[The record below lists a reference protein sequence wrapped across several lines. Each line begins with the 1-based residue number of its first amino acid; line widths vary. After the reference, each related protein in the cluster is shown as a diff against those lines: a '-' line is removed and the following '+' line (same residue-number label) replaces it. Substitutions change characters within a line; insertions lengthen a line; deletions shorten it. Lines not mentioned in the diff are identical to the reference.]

1 MPLPLAPPRPD
12 PPPDVHVL
20 LPDVFV
26 VPGVPIRQLP
36 AGETYLQYNSRRPPF
51 SLAPEDLP
59 YLLPGYP
66 KQMGKVLLV
75 PTTDDGVLV
84 NKQGQHYA
92 GCNSHVKQHIDYVT

>member
-1 MPLPLAPPRPD
+1 MPLPLAPPRPE

-36 AGETYLQYNSRRPPF
+36 AGDTYLHYNSRRPPF

-59 YLLPGYP
+59 YPLPGYP
-66 KQMGKVLLV
+66 KQMGKALPI
-75 PTTDDGVLV
+75 PTTDAVVCWWKSKASIMLGVAAML
-84 NKQGQHYA
+84 
-92 GCNSHVKQHIDYVT
+92 NST